1 MGAIKDIT
9 DLKILI
15 VEDQDDVR
23 KLIQDMLED
32 MEVAKTFEAK
42 DGQQAFEF
50 IDAAFDFV
58 DLIICDW
65 NMPEMT
71 GLELLQQIRTT
82 DQNVPFLMVT
92 GRMDMDSVV
101 QAKNSGVTAYIAK
114 PFSPVQLETK
124 IRAVLKTLQAA

>member
-1 MGAIKDIT
+1 MTTKKNMS
-9 DLKILI
+9 DLKILV

-23 KLIQDMLED
+23 KMIKDMLEN
-32 MEVAKTFEAK
+32 MSVAKVFEAK

-65 NMPEMT
+65 NMPELT
-71 GLELLQQIRTT
+71 GVELLRQIRAT
-82 DQNVPFLMVT
+82 DENVPFLMVT

-101 QAKNSGVTAYIAK
+101 EAKNSGVTAYIAK
-114 PFSPVQLETK
+114 PFSAVQLEAK
-124 IRAVLKTLQAA
+124 IRVVLKGLQSS

>member
-1 MGAIKDIT
+1 MTTQKNMS
-9 DLKILI
+9 DLKILV

-23 KLIQDMLED
+23 KMIKDMLEN
-32 MEVAKTFEAK
+32 MGVAKVFEAK

-65 NMPEMT
+65 NMPELT
-71 GLELLQQIRTT
+71 GVELLRQIRAT
-82 DQNVPFLMVT
+82 DEKVPFLMVT

-101 QAKNSGVTAYIAK
+101 EAKNSGVTAYIAK
-114 PFSPVQLETK
+114 PFSAVQLEAK
-124 IRAVLKTLQAA
+124 IRVVLKGLQSS